1 MARTR
6 MRMFCT
12 ATAWK
17 PLWMSC
23 EHGGGLLEEHGRV
36 NREANV
42 NRRLVVGVAMGRM
55 PVGGSRV
62 GGAFPGHALEGRP
75 DAVDSGIL
83 LLGDG
88 DGDGLGFGLFGPRQ
102 GGETGE
108 LEGILLILALGVVE
122 ERSIGAYHGRGTGGR
137 LERRGSGLAAPS
149 GCAPEGETRWRRLR
163 GCAPEWGWR
172 RLGGSSPGQRKGKG
186 VGAAPRAARRREARW
201 RLGQRAGGEIGQE
214 MGLVS
219 L

>member
-1 MARTR
+1 
-6 MRMFCT
+6 
-12 ATAWK
+12 
-17 PLWMSC
+17 L
-23 EHGGGLLEEHGRV
+23 
-36 NREANV
+36 
-42 NRRLVVGVAMGRM
+42 
-55 PVGGSRV
+55 GGSRV
-62 GGAFPGHALEGRP
+62 DGGAFPGHALEGRP

-88 DGDGLGFGLFGPRQ
+88 DGLGFGLFGPRQ

-108 LEGILLILALGVVE
+108 LEGILLFPALGVVK

-137 LERRGSGLAAPS
+137 RERRGSGLAAPS
-149 GCAPEGETRWRRLR
+149 GCAPEGETRWRRLG